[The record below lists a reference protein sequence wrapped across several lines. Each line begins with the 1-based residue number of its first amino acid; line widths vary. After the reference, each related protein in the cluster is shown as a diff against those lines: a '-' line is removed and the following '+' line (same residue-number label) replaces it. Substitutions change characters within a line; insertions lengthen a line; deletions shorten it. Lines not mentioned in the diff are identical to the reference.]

1 MFVFLKIIINKFLD
15 VEDERNRKLMQS
27 VTKLL
32 SEAKSFVNYM
42 KSSEEVNKLS
52 KGLIQEVETRWNT
65 RLAMLLSIHEL

>member
-1 MFVFLKIIINKFLD
+1 VFVFLKIIINKFLD